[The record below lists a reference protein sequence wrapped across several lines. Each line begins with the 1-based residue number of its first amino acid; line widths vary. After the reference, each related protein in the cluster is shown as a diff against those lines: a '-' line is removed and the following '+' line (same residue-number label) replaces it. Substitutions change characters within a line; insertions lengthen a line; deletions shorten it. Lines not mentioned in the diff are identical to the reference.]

1 MDIILH
7 RIWKQTLDFIQVCKH
22 YFQNGRGNRELIYLI
37 LNDILS
43 YLPLHEESLPEHF
56 SYLNS
61 ARNGQ
66 KTYTLKIQEFGNAST
81 SFMINIIPTKN
92 SVLYAEEPTF
102 TCIIHNR
109 YLFETFADFR
119 RWATWDIVFVIWF
132 FHQSRLGSVENESAD
147 FSLDK
152 KYQSSKNKETH
163 QCDMFLVLANI
174 QGDRLHAFR
183 QNEPTQIWRK
193 NGWYV
198 VFSSLIK

>member
-81 SFMINIIPTKN
+81 SFMI
-92 SVLYAEEPTF
+92 
-102 TCIIHNR
+102 
-109 YLFETFADFR
+109 
-119 RWATWDIVFVIWF
+119 
-132 FHQSRLGSVENESAD
+132 
-147 FSLDK
+147 
-152 KYQSSKNKETH
+152 
-163 QCDMFLVLANI
+163 
-174 QGDRLHAFR
+174 
-183 QNEPTQIWRK
+183 
-193 NGWYV
+193 
-198 VFSSLIK
+198 